1 MKVVFTGGGTGGH
14 FFPIIAVAEEL
25 NEQIEN
31 QHIAEAKLYYFADEP
46 YDEQLLFENGIEF
59 RQVSAGKLRIYS
71 SARNFTDV
79 FVTFKGVF
87 QAIFKLFAIYPDVVF
102 AKGGYSSFP
111 TLFAARLLR
120 IPVIIHESDS
130 APGRVNK
137 WASKFAK
144 RIAISYKEAIDY
156 FPKDKVALTGQP
168 VRKTVMHPTSNGAKE
183 FLALGEDIPTIFILG
198 GSQGATLIN
207 ETIINALPR
216 LISKYQIIHQTG
228 KEHIKGV
235 KENAALSIGKNE
247 YHNRYKPF
255 AFLNPLAMSMSAS
268 LADVVISRA
277 GSTLFEIASWGI
289 PSIVIPF
296 TESNADHARKNA
308 FNYARAGACVVI
320 EEKNLGP
327 ELLLSELERL
337 TTDKQAHNEMSKA
350 AREFFDPHAAE
361 RVVEEI
367 VSIGLSHEK

>member
-25 NEQIEN
+25 NDQIEK
-31 QHIAEAKLYYFADEP
+31 QHIAEAKLYYFADDP
-46 YDEQLLFENGIEF
+46 YDERLLFENGIEF
-59 RQVSAGKLRIYS
+59 RQISAGKLRIYPS
-71 SARNFTDV
+71 LKNFTDL
-79 FVTFKGVF
+79 FVTLQGIF
-87 QAIFKLFAIYPDVVF
+87 QAIFKLFAVYPDVVF

-111 TLFAARLLR
+111 TLFAARLMR

-156 FPKDKVALTGQP
+156 FPKDKTALTGQP
-168 VRKTVMHPTSNGAKE
+168 VRKTVMHPTTNGAKE
-183 FLALGEDIPTIFILG
+183 FLALAENIPTILVLG

-216 LISKYQIIHQTG
+216 LIDKYQIIHQTG

-235 KENAALSIGKNE
+235 EENTTLSIGKSE
-247 YHNRYKPF
+247 YRNRYKPF
-255 AFLNPLAMSMSAS
+255 GFLNPLALSMSAA
-268 LADVVISRA
+268 LADVVITRA
-277 GSTLFEIASWGI
+277 GSTLFEVASWGI

-296 TESNADHARKNA
+296 TASNADHARKNA
-308 FNYARAGACVVI
+308 FNYARVGAGLVI

-327 ELLLSELERL
+327 ELLLSELERI
-337 TTDKQAHNEMSKA
+337 TTDKTAHNEMSKA
-350 AREFFDPHAAE
+350 AKEFFDPHAAE
-361 RVVEEI
+361 RIVEEI
-367 VSIGLSHEK
+367 VAIGLSHEK